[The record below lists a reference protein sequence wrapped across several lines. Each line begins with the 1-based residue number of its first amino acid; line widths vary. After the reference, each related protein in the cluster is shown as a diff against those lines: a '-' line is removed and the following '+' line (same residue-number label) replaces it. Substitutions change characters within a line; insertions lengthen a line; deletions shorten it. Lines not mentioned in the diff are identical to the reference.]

1 MSKKNINKP
10 VKKFSFGNVTGSIFI
25 NSDKES
31 GNSWFSCTIQKFYNA
46 GTKKKAE
53 WEYTSSFNQMDL
65 PYLELVQ
72 KEVFKFMVV
81 NNANKY
87 EEDEEDEE

>member
-1 MSKKNINKP
+1 MSKKKNINKP

-25 NSDKES
+25 NSDEDNN
-31 GNSWFSCTIQKFYNA
+31 NSWFSCTIQKFYNV

-53 WEYTSSFNQMDL
+53 WEYTNSFNQMDL
-65 PYLELVQ
+65 PYLGMVQ
-72 KEVFKFMVV
+72 DEVFKFMVV

-87 EEDEEDEE
+87 EEDDEE